1 MEQKPDFDKLFSRYL
16 SNQATQNDLDL
27 FFQDIKSMGEDKLKN
42 YIDTELRTEE
52 PLPAV
57 SHPHLQHIFTKI
69 EERIDRKP
77 KSKLLLT
84 RTWYKVAAAAAV
96 VFGLSYLM
104 FYNDTNQV
112 NIVPGSSKAV
122 LIINNEEKVLD
133 DKTVSSFSPA
143 AAISVT
149 TAPDGSIIYKQ
160 ISNDTTGLSALHTV
174 TTPVGGFYKITLGDG
189 TQVFL
194 NAKSSIEFPVGFYG
208 AERHVKVNGEAY
220 FKVAKNKRMPF
231 IVSVGGTDVKVL
243 GTEFMINSFA
253 KQTKT
258 TLFEGS
264 VQLNYLSKRQIL
276 IPGEEGISDQNGILV
291 NQADTAATLAWTNGL
306 FVFNDQPLINVL
318 HELSRWYDFTFDEE
332 SIPNKR
338 LYIRLNRNT
347 AFKDV
352 LQMLQTT
359 TGLTFKIEERRLSI
373 EN

>member
-1 MEQKPDFDKLFSRYL
+1 MEQKPDFDKLFSRFL
-16 SNQATQNDLDL
+16 NNQATQKELDL
-27 FFQDIKSMGEDKLKN
+27 FFQDLNGLGEEKLKN
-42 YIDTELRTEE
+42 HINAEMQMEE
-52 PLPAV
+52 QSIAV
-57 SHPHLQHIFTKI
+57 SQPHLQNIFAKI
-69 EERIDRKP
+69 EQQIDRKP
-77 KSKLLLT
+77 KSKLLWT
-84 RTWYKVAAAAAV
+84 KTWYKVAAAAAV
-96 VFGLSYLM
+96 VLGLGYLM
-104 FYNDTNQV
+104 LYNDVKQV

-122 LIINNEEKVLD
+122 LIINNEEKALD
-133 DKTVSSFSPA
+133 NKTIRSFSPA

-149 TAPDGSIIYKQ
+149 TAADGSIIYRQ

-174 TTPVGGFYKITLGDG
+174 STPVGGFYKVTLGDG

-220 FKVAKNKRMPF
+220 FKVAKNKKMPF

-264 VQLNYLSKRQIL
+264 VQLSYLSKRQIL
-276 IPGEEGISDQNGILV
+276 VPGEEGISDPSGILV

-318 HELSRWYDFTFDEE
+318 QELSRWYDFTFDAE

-359 TGLTFKIEERRLSI
+359 TGLNFKIEERRLSI

>member
-1 MEQKPDFDKLFSRYL
+1 MEQKPDFDKLFSRFL
-16 SNQATQNDLDL
+16 NNQATQKELDL
-27 FFQDIKSMGEDKLKN
+27 FFQDLNGLGEEKLKN
-42 YIDTELRTEE
+42 HINAEMQTEE
-52 PLPAV
+52 QSIAV
-57 SHPHLQHIFTKI
+57 SQPHLQNIFAKI
-69 EERIDRKP
+69 EQQIDRKP
-77 KSKLLLT
+77 KSKLLWT
-84 RTWYKVAAAAAV
+84 KTWYKVAAAAAV
-96 VFGLSYLM
+96 VLGLGYLM
-104 FYNDTNQV
+104 LYNDVKQV

-122 LIINNEEKVLD
+122 LIINNEEKALD
-133 DKTVSSFSPA
+133 NKTFRSFSPA

-149 TAPDGSIIYKQ
+149 TAADGSIIYRQ
-160 ISNDTTGLSALHTV
+160 ISNDTTGLSALHTIS
-174 TTPVGGFYKITLGDG
+174 TPVGGFYKVTLGDG

-220 FKVAKNKRMPF
+220 FKVAKNKKMPF

-264 VQLNYLSKRQIL
+264 VQLSYLSKRQIL
-276 IPGEEGISDQNGILV
+276 VPGEEGISDPSGILV

-318 HELSRWYDFTFDEE
+318 HELSRWYDFTFDAE

-359 TGLTFKIEERRLSI
+359 TGLNFKIEERRLSI